1 MKPRNWAAGE
11 PNQVGEPN
19 RVGEP
24 KITASAHR
32 MSSPLAAGEVLGC
45 VVVAGPGGI
54 VCEGSGV
61 VGFGDV
67 AYADFRPGP
76 FAGVGDVLGH
86 GCAVSSS
93 RVTDDGQFGHVVSPL
108 WWVVGVSLV
117 VGRRLVAPCGGK
129 HPAGADGDGD
139 SSVCS
144 AGEAS
149 TGAVLSL
156 LYRIQGRF
164 FLVRGGVQAPRMLC
178 EPVRLDRWSGS
189 E

>member
-1 MKPRNWAAGE
+1 MGLQESRIGWGSGRLRRRPTGCRLHWRRGG
-11 PNQVGEPN
+11 PWLRCSCRSR
-19 RVGEP
+19 RV
-24 KITASAHR
+24 
-32 MSSPLAAGEVLGC
+32 L
-45 VVVAGPGGI
+45 
-54 VCEGSGV
+54 CEGSGV

-76 FAGVGDVLGH
+76 FAGVGDVLGN

-93 RVTDDGQFGHVVSPL
+93 RVIDDGQFGHVVSPL

-139 SSVCS
+139 ISVCS

-164 FLVRGGVQAPRMLC
+164 FLVRGGVQAPRMLR
-178 EPVRLDRWSGS
+178 EPVRVGRWSGS